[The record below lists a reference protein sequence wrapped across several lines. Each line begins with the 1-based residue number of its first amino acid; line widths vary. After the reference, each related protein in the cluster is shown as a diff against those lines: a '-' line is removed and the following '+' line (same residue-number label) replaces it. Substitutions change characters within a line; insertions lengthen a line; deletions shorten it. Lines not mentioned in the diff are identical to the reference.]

1 MMTVLENH
9 ELIAKISS
17 HGAES
22 HSLYDKTTKTEYIW
36 QGDKTY
42 WSWHAPI
49 CFPITGR
56 VHNDEYIFENKKYA
70 LTVHGFAR
78 DYEFSLLKKLKIV
91 LFMN

>member
-17 HGAES
+17 HGAELY
-22 HSLYDKTTKTEYIW
+22 SLYDKTTKTEYIW

-56 VHNDEYIFENKKYA
+56 VHNDEYIFEDKKYA

-78 DYEFSLLKKLKIV
+78 DYEFSL
-91 LFMN
+91 